1 MCDVDFD
8 NDDDGSRFKVQG
20 IHFSDEGVLDLR
32 WMDMMARTHKKN
44 LSTCRK
50 DSPRFL
56 MIIILMMT
64 KLIS

>member
-1 MCDVDFD
+1 MDMIMIMIMDMMMLTLTMT
-8 NDDDGSRFKVQG
+8 K
-20 IHFSDEGVLDLR
+20 IAYLR

-56 MIIILMMT
+56 
-64 KLIS
+64 